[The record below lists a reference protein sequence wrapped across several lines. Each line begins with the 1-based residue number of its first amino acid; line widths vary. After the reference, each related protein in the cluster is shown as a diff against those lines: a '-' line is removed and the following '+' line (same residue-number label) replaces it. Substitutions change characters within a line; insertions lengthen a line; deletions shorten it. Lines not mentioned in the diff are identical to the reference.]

1 MEKVQQFVSI
11 VDKAYCLAKQ
21 NLNNAD
27 SIAKANVDKTNL
39 ERELNTRSYVKVPF
53 VGDFN
58 AGKSSLINSLLGTD
72 LLPTNILPETAVSY
86 ELYFSEQER
95 LEVLDED
102 GTVVETVPVSKISE
116 LSLTPKN
123 QVRVFINNPKVKALN
138 DRHIV
143 LVDMPGIDSG
153 VEAHNNAIL
162 NYVQEGT
169 CFVLVTD
176 AEGGTL
182 RASTLSFID
191 EVRKYGSE
199 FFIVVSKCDKKTDV
213 AVEDVRKTVEDIA
226 EKSFGKKVPVAI
238 TSAVDKNFAELEN
251 ILNSID
257 AEKIIEAMFKLPVS
271 NFVNGFVSELQLQI
285 KLLLSSESDYSEKLA
300 KLEKEK
306 NDAVEN
312 LKKKADAAQSVA
324 GSADDILQDIAV
336 ALKSKA
342 GYLAALL
349 YQQVD
354 NNAFN
359 NEIMTIIRP
368 VLVNSL
374 KREVTEYGDVVSGA
388 VQEFALNVDNI
399 INDKDNAVLNG
410 AQDLVGNLLGKDVLE
425 GVLKKGLDKLAE
437 KLVAYKGLSTLL
449 KGLSRILGPVVIVI
463 VNIIPDLL
471 RIIFGKSKEEKINEI
486 KLKFSTE
493 VVGKIVESLRVPVE
507 EIVSAQRAEIDNSM
521 KALLEE
527 ETKKYNDNIQEVVK
541 QQNEEKE
548 VRAQKVKTLSAA
560 VGELTALLA
569 LI

>member
-27 SIAKANVDKTNL
+27 SIAKANADKTNL

-182 RASTLSFID
+182 RASTLNFID

-285 KLLLSSESDYSEKLA
+285 RLLLSSESDYSEKLA

-349 YQQVD
+349 YQKVD

-388 VQEFALNVDNI
+388 VHEFALNVDNI

-437 KLVAYKGLSTLL
+437 KLVAYTGLYTLL

-493 VVGKIVESLRVPVE
+493 VVSKIVESLRVPVE

-521 KALLEE
+521 KTLLEE

-548 VRAQKVKTLSAA
+548 VRAQKVKTLSSA
-560 VGELTALLA
+560 VDELTALLA
-569 LI
+569 MI

>member
-21 NLNNAD
+21 NLNNTD

-39 ERELNTRSYVKVPF
+39 ECELNTRSYVKVPF

-182 RASTLSFID
+182 RASTLNFID

-238 TSAVDKNFAELEN
+238 TSAVDKNFAELET

-285 KLLLSSESDYSEKLA
+285 KLLLSSESDYSDKLA

-306 NDAVEN
+306 NEAIEN
-312 LKKKADAAQSVA
+312 LKKKADEAQSVS

-336 ALKSKA
+336 ALKSKSA
-342 GYLAALL
+342 YLATLL

-388 VQEFALNVDNI
+388 LQEFTLNVDNI

-437 KLVAYKGLSTLL
+437 KLVAYKGISTLL

-493 VVGKIVESLRVPVE
+493 VVGKIVESLRAPVE
-507 EIVSAQRAEIDNSM
+507 EIITDQRAEIDNSM

-548 VRAQKVKTLSAA
+548 VRAQKVKSLGLA
-560 VGELTALLA
+560 VDELTALLA